1 MVSSGQLFAINRT
14 PARRGSA
21 PSIGIDTMLPCI
33 IKDVICWSQAEG
45 TVLLIP
51 LVLGPA
57 FRRSEGWA
65 IAQSLSDE

>member
-1 MVSSGQLFAINRT
+1 MS
-14 PARRGSA
+14 
-21 PSIGIDTMLPCI
+21 PCI

-51 LVLGPA
+51 LVLEPA